1 MFRFVGIRPECLAGF
16 DEACWNLMEM
26 CWSAEPSQRPL
37 LGYVQPQLQ
46 QIQAKALANSSTGK
60 LTYSCSPYSIYNDYS
75 YNNCDLLP
83 FREC

>member
-1 MFRFVGIRPECLAGF
+1 
-16 DEACWNLMEM
+16 MEM

-46 QIQAKALANSSTGK
+46 KIQARALQNFSPGK
-60 LTYSCSPYSIYNDYS
+60 LTCTYSMYNEYS

-83 FREC
+83 FREY